1 MKHSQKSLKS
11 ICDSL
16 GVTCPA
22 GRENIEIN
30 GISALEDAQIGFLSF
45 LSNPKYAAQAATSN
59 ASAILVKKGTTLET
73 SAAIIE
79 CDDPYMTFMMHLVN
93 LENELDSS
101 PFDDRSSAH
110 ISSKATI
117 GNNCIIEA
125 GAIVAAGA
133 VVGND
138 CRIGAGAKIL
148 GAARLGNRVV
158 VEAGAVIG
166 SQGFGFA
173 PDKNGTY
180 HTIPQLGKSILS
192 DDVFIGANSTV
203 DRGAITDTR
212 IGKGTKI
219 DNQCMIAHG
228 VTIGE
233 NSVIAAQ
240 TGIAGSTSIG
250 DDCKFGGQVGIIGH
264 LKIGNNVT
272 IYAQSGVMNDVP
284 DNKVIFGSPA
294 LDRRHFL
301 KSFAAF
307 KKQGL

>member
-1 MKHSQKSLKS
+1 MKHTPKTLGSLCAALKLS
-11 ICDSL
+11 CPSGKEDLEIS
-16 GVTCPA
+16 GVATLENAQA
-22 GRENIEIN
+22 G
-30 GISALEDAQIGFLSF
+30 DLSF
-45 LSNPKYAAQAATSN
+45 LSNLKYAAQAQNTKATALLIKRGSSVESN
-59 ASAILVKKGTTLET
+59 AVLLEC
-73 SAAIIE
+73 E
-79 CDDPYMTFMMHLVN
+79 DPYMTFTMHLAG
-93 LENELDSS
+93 LERELGGIKDQRTQALIA
-101 PFDDRSSAH
+101 DDAV
-110 ISSKATI
+110 I
-117 GNNCIIEA
+117 GNDCIIEA
-125 GAIVAAGA
+125 GAIIASGA
-133 VVGND
+133 VIGDN

-148 GAARLGNRVV
+148 SAAHLGNRVV

-173 PDKNGTY
+173 PDKNGVY
-180 HTIPQLGKSILS
+180 HTIPQLGKVILE
-192 DDVFIGANSTV
+192 DDVFIGANTTV
-203 DRGAITDTR
+203 DRGAISDTR
-212 IGKGTKI
+212 IGQGTKI

-228 VTIGE
+228 VTIGK
-233 NSVIAAQ
+233 NTVMAAQ

-250 DDCKFGGQVGIIGH
+250 NDCKFGGQVGIIGH